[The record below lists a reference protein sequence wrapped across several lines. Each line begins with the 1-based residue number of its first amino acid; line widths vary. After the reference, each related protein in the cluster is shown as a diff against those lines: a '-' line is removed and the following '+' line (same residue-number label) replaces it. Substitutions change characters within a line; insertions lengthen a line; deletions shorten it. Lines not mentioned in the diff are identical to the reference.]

1 MAESRI
7 LAIDAGT
14 TGITVTAYDRSFRP
28 ELSRSADFAQH
39 YPQAGW
45 VEHDAAEIRD
55 LTLRLAR
62 EVAALVGGEIR
73 AVGITNQRETI
84 VPFDAES
91 GEPLHRAIVWQCR
104 RTSEA
109 CGKLRSEGHEPL
121 ITART
126 GLVLDPYFSA
136 SKIAWLLEHSPAC
149 RAAQSRGTLRVA
161 TIDAWLV
168 HALTQGRTLA
178 TDPSNASRTLLY
190 DIDQRTWASELLAL
204 FGIPAFVLPE
214 VRPSAGDFGT
224 TDATRVGFKAP
235 ITGVLGDQQ
244 AALFGHGGFSVGDA
258 KNTYGTGCFLLMNAG
273 STRPAACPGVLTT
286 LGAAPDGTPIYVQEG
301 AVFVAGAA
309 VQWLRDGLR
318 IIRSAEETEALAAS
332 LPDNGGVYLVPAFT
346 GLGAPYW
353 DPDARGLICGL
364 TRGSTSA
371 HLVRATL
378 ESIAYQ
384 VSDLVQLM
392 NRSGSHPI
400 ANLRVDGGAAANDWL
415 MQFQAD
421 LLRVSVLRGADLEVT
436 SRGAALIAAVG
447 ADPKFDPRTPE
458 HRSQAS
464 RRFES
469 QGSSAHTNALLEG
482 WSRAVAR
489 ARSGGCGRESPPVS

>member
-1 MAESRI
+1 MAETRI

-14 TGITVTAYDRSFRP
+14 TGITVTAYDRDFRP
-28 ELSRSADFAQH
+28 ELSRTADFAQH

-55 LTLRLAR
+55 LTFRLVR
-62 EVAALVGGEIR
+62 EVASLVPGAIS

-104 RTSEA
+104 RTTEA
-109 CGKLRSEGHEPL
+109 CARLKSQGFEPL
-121 ITART
+121 VTART

-149 RAAQSRGTLRVA
+149 RAAQARGTLRLA

-168 HALTQGRTLA
+168 HALTGGRSLA
-178 TDPSNASRTLLY
+178 TDPSNASRTLLF
-190 DIDQRTWASELLAL
+190 DIDRRGWSPELCSI
-204 FGIPAFVLPE
+204 FGIPAGLLPE
-214 VRPSAGDFGT
+214 VRPSAGHFGT
-224 TDATRVGFKAP
+224 TDSTRVGFEAP

-244 AALFGHGGFSVGDA
+244 AALFGHGGFCVGDA
-258 KNTYGTGCFLLMNAG
+258 KNTYGTGCFLLVNAG
-273 STRPAACPGVLTT
+273 STRPPYHQGVLTT
-286 LGAAPDGTPIYVQEG
+286 LGAAHDGTPIYVQEG

-318 IIRSAEETEALAAS
+318 IIRSAAETEAIAAS
-332 LPDNGGVYLVPAFT
+332 LPGNDGVYLVPAFT

-353 DPDARGLICGL
+353 DPDARGVLCGL
-364 TRGSTSA
+364 TRGTTSA
-371 HLVRATL
+371 HIVRATL

-384 VSDLVQLM
+384 VWDLVELITAGGTTPLS
-392 NRSGSHPI
+392 R
-400 ANLRVDGGAAANDWL
+400 LWVDGGAAANDWL

-421 LLRVSVLRGADLEVT
+421 LLRVPVQRGLDLEVT
-436 SRGAALIAAVG
+436 SLGASLIAAVG
-447 ADPKFDPRTPE
+447 LDPSFDPKSLAKPE
-458 HRSQAS
+458 SGGKFFYPCARSEPAAAS
-464 RRFES
+464 IR
-469 QGSSAHTNALLEG
+469 G
-482 WSRAVAR
+482 WKRAVDR
-489 ARSGGCGRESPPVS
+489 ARSGVASGEPPPNP

>member
-1 MAESRI
+1 MAPHWI

-14 TGITVTAYDRSFRP
+14 TGITVTAYDRHFQP
-28 ELSRSADFAQH
+28 TLSRSADFAQH

-55 LTLRLAR
+55 LTLRLVR
-62 EVAALVGGEIR
+62 EVASLVRGEIR

-84 VPFDAES
+84 VPFDMES

-109 CGKLRSEGHEPL
+109 CGKLRSQGHEPM

-136 SKIAWLLEHSPAC
+136 SKIAWLLEQSPSC
-149 RAAQSRGTLRVA
+149 QVAQARGTLRMA

-168 HALTQGRTLA
+168 HALTGGRTLA

-190 DIDQRTWASELLAL
+190 DIDQRTWAPELLTV

-224 TDATRVGFKAP
+224 TDLAQVGFEAP
-235 ITGVLGDQQ
+235 ISGVLGDQQ

-258 KNTYGTGCFLLMNAG
+258 KNTYGTGCFLLVNAG
-273 STRPAACPGVLTT
+273 PTRPATCPGVLTT
-286 LGAAPDGTPIYVQEG
+286 LGAAPDGTPVYVQEG

-318 IIRSAEETEALAAS
+318 IIRSADETEALAAS
-332 LPDNGGVYLVPAFT
+332 LPDNGGRLPRARVHRPRGSLLGPRRPRTDLWPDPRVHLGPPGARHVGIDRLSSVRSRPAHEPEWV
-346 GLGAPYW
+346 APYRQ
-353 DPDARGLICGL
+353 P
-364 TRGSTSA
+364 
-371 HLVRATL
+371 
-378 ESIAYQ
+378 
-384 VSDLVQLM
+384 
-392 NRSGSHPI
+392 
-400 ANLRVDGGAAANDWL
+400 
-415 MQFQAD
+415 
-421 LLRVSVLRGADLEVT
+421 
-436 SRGAALIAAVG
+436 
-447 ADPKFDPRTPE
+447 
-458 HRSQAS
+458 AS
-464 RRFES
+464 RRRS
-469 QGSSAHTNALLEG
+469 RGQQLAHAIP
-482 WSRAVAR
+482 SRPSPS
-489 ARSGGCGRESPPVS
+489 SGGARR